1 MKLAATLLLSL
12 VLAMPAMGTTVVVP
26 VSDLLFE
33 VPQFDNAPRFNLN
46 QALNGNWTPE
56 SPRKKDR
63 KTQKELE
70 KKLIDF
76 MWDEYP
82 DAESIRI
89 WRGNLIIKLPKD

>member
-1 MKLAATLLLSL
+1 MKLAALILSL
-12 VLAMPAMGTTVVVP
+12 ALAMPAMGTTIVVP

-56 SPRKKDR
+56 SPKKKDR

>member
-1 MKLAATLLLSL
+1 MKLAALILSL
-12 VLAMPAMGTTVVVP
+12 ALAMPVMGTTIVVP

-33 VPQFDNAPRFNLN
+33 VPKFDNAPRFNLN

-56 SPRKKDR
+56 NPRKKDR

-70 KKLIDF
+70 RKLIDL
-76 MWDEYP
+76 MWEEYP

-89 WRGNLIIKLPKD
+89 WRGNLIIKLPKE

>member
-1 MKLAATLLLSL
+1 MKLAALILSL
-12 VLAMPAMGTTVVVP
+12 ALAMPVMGTTIVVP

-56 SPRKKDR
+56 NPRKKDR

-70 KKLIDF
+70 RKLIDL
-76 MWDEYP
+76 MWEEYP

>member
-1 MKLAATLLLSL
+1 MKLAALILSL
-12 VLAMPAMGTTVVVP
+12 ALAMPAMGTTIVVP

-33 VPQFDNAPRFNLN
+33 VPQFDTAPRFNLN

-56 SPRKKDR
+56 NPRKKDR

-70 KKLIDF
+70 KKLIDL

-89 WRGNLIIKLPKD
+89 WRGNLIIKLPKE

>member
-1 MKLAATLLLSL
+1 MKLAALILSL
-12 VLAMPAMGTTVVVP
+12 VLAMPVMGTTIVVP

-33 VPQFDNAPRFNLN
+33 VPQFDNAPIFNLN

-56 SPRKKDR
+56 NPSKKDR

-70 KKLIDF
+70 RKLIDL

-89 WRGNLIIKLPKD
+89 WRGNIIIKLPKE

>member
-1 MKLAATLLLSL
+1 MKLAALILSL
-12 VLAMPAMGTTVVVP
+12 ALAMPVMGTTIVVP

-56 SPRKKDR
+56 NPRKKDR

-70 KKLIDF
+70 KKLIDL
-76 MWDEYP
+76 MWEEYP

-89 WRGNLIIKLPKD
+89 WRGNLIIKLPKE

>member
-1 MKLAATLLLSL
+1 MKLAALILSL
-12 VLAMPAMGTTVVVP
+12 ALAMPVMGTTIVVP

-56 SPRKKDR
+56 NPRKKDR

-70 KKLIDF
+70 RKLIDL
-76 MWDEYP
+76 MWEEYP
-82 DAESIRI
+82 YAESIRI
-89 WRGNLIIKLPKD
+89 WRGNLIIKLPKE

>member
-1 MKLAATLLLSL
+1 MKLAALILSL
-12 VLAMPAMGTTVVVP
+12 ALAMPAMGTTIVVP

-56 SPRKKDR
+56 NPKKKDR

>member
-1 MKLAATLLLSL
+1 MKLAALILSL
-12 VLAMPAMGTTVVVP
+12 ALAMPVMGTTIVVP

-56 SPRKKDR
+56 NPKKKDR

-70 KKLIDF
+70 RKLIDL
-76 MWDEYP
+76 MWEEYP

-89 WRGNLIIKLPKD
+89 WRGNLIIKLPKE

>member
-1 MKLAATLLLSL
+1 MKLAALILSL
-12 VLAMPAMGTTVVVP
+12 ALAMPVMGTTIVVP

-56 SPRKKDR
+56 NPRKKDR

-70 KKLIDF
+70 RKLIDL
-76 MWDEYP
+76 MWEEYP

-89 WRGNLIIKLPKD
+89 WRGNLIIKLPKE

>member
-1 MKLAATLLLSL
+1 MKLAALILSL
-12 VLAMPAMGTTVVVP
+12 ALAMPVMGTTIVVP

-56 SPRKKDR
+56 SPKKKDR

>member
-1 MKLAATLLLSL
+1 MKLAALILSL
-12 VLAMPAMGTTVVVP
+12 ALAMPAMGTTIVVP

-56 SPRKKDR
+56 NPRKKDR

-70 KKLIDF
+70 RKLIDL

-89 WRGNLIIKLPKD
+89 WRGNLIIKLPKE

>member
-1 MKLAATLLLSL
+1 MKLAALILSL
-12 VLAMPAMGTTVVVP
+12 ALAMPAMGTTIVVP

-56 SPRKKDR
+56 IPKKKDR

-70 KKLIDF
+70 KKLIDL

>member
-1 MKLAATLLLSL
+1 MKLAALILSL
-12 VLAMPAMGTTVVVP
+12 ALAMPAMGTTIVVP

-56 SPRKKDR
+56 SPKKKDR

-70 KKLIDF
+70 RKLIDL
-76 MWDEYP
+76 MWEEYP

>member
-1 MKLAATLLLSL
+1 MKLAALILSL
-12 VLAMPAMGTTVVVP
+12 ALAMPVMGTTIVVP

-56 SPRKKDR
+56 NPRKKDR

-70 KKLIDF
+70 KKLIDL

-89 WRGNLIIKLPKD
+89 WRGNLIIKLPKE

>member
-1 MKLAATLLLSL
+1 MKLAALILSL
-12 VLAMPAMGTTVVVP
+12 ALAMPVMGSTIVVP

-56 SPRKKDR
+56 NPRKKDR

-70 KKLIDF
+70 RKLIDL
-76 MWDEYP
+76 MWEEYP
-82 DAESIRI
+82 DSESIRI
-89 WRGNLIIKLPKD
+89 WRGNLIIKLPKE

>member
-1 MKLAATLLLSL
+1 MKLAALILSL
-12 VLAMPAMGTTVVVP
+12 ALAMPVMGSTIVVP

-33 VPQFDNAPRFNLN
+33 VPQFNTAPRFNLN
-46 QALNGNWTPE
+46 QALNGTWTPE
-56 SPRKKDR
+56 SPKKKDR

>member
-1 MKLAATLLLSL
+1 MKLAALILSL
-12 VLAMPAMGTTVVVP
+12 ALAMPAMGTTIVVP

-56 SPRKKDR
+56 NPRKKDR

-70 KKLIDF
+70 KKLIDL